1 MIICAGEVLADM
13 TQQKH
18 SDGIRFDCHAG
29 GAPFNVACCLAKMG
43 ARCGFCGCVGNDMIG
58 EYLIETARKQH
69 FDYLNMRIGKKR
81 NTTLA
86 FVSVSDSGE
95 RKFGFYRNDTADMY
109 LPLEQTEKIALA
121 ADIVHMGSLPLSSR
135 RGQSF
140 FDKLI
145 SGSHRNGKKVSFD
158 INYRESVF
166 DSFDAASEIY
176 RKYIQAADILKFSYE
191 ELQMFAPGSND
202 EEKLRFVGG
211 GNKIIFVTM
220 GGDGSMV
227 FADGEI
233 RREKA
238 LPVKTVG
245 DTNGAGDAFMAGA
258 LAALDAGEK
267 DWRKILRTANA
278 CGALAVGQK
287 GAYPEW
293 NKDSLAAVTKQ

>member
-1 MIICAGEVLADM
+1 MA
-13 TQQKH
+13 
-18 SDGIRFDCHAG
+18 SDF
-29 GAPFNVACCLAKMG
+29 
-43 ARCGFCGCVGNDMIG
+43 
-58 EYLIETARKQH
+58 
-69 FDYLNMRIGKKR
+69 
-81 NTTLA
+81 
-86 FVSVSDSGE
+86 
-95 RKFGFYRNDTADMY
+95 
-109 LPLEQTEKIALA
+109 
-121 ADIVHMGSLPLSSR
+121 SLPLSSR

-145 SGSHRNGKKVSFD
+145 SESHRNGKKVSFD

-191 ELQMFAPGSND
+191 ELQMFAPGSSD

-238 LPVKTVG
+238 LPVKTVE

-293 NKDSLAAVTKQ
+293 DKDSLAAVTEQ